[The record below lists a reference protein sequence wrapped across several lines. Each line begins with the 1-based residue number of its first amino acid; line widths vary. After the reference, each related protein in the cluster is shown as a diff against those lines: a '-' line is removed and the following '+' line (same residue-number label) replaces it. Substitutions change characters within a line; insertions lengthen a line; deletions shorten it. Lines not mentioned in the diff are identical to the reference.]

1 LSFSSEE
8 EKAQRKEKREAEAR
22 EADRRKAERRL
33 EVVEQRALAEQHGA
47 LCEVELVVTKSA
59 DSSLGASFIDV
70 SNRRGISV
78 KVHLPRPSGPLAD
91 AGGVGMMGAIVVMV
105 NGEAVKSTACA
116 GRRRGISCVTT
127 VV

>member
-1 LSFSSEE
+1 MEE

-47 LCEVELVVTKSA
+47 LCAVELAVTKSA

-70 SNRRGISV
+70 SDRRGISV
-78 KVHLPRPSGPLAD
+78 KVHLHL
-91 AGGVGMMGAIVVMV
+91 
-105 NGEAVKSTACA
+105 GECHLLPVL
-116 GRRRGISCVTT
+116 GL
-127 VV
+127 

>member
-59 DSSLGASFIDV
+59 DSSLGASFIGTLEAMCD
-70 SNRRGISV
+70 RRV
-78 KVHLPRPSGPLAD
+78 
-91 AGGVGMMGAIVVMV
+91 GGAEPAKAIAQCREC
-105 NGEAVKSTACA
+105 GRKEKGKFAKCA

>member
-1 LSFSSEE
+1 MSFSSEE

-70 SNRRGISV
+70 R
-78 KVHLPRPSGPLAD
+78 
-91 AGGVGMMGAIVVMV
+91 
-105 NGEAVKSTACA
+105 
-116 GRRRGISCVTT
+116 
-127 VV
+127 